1 MSLKSGLVALG
12 VIAGVTFFS
21 APSAYADTNIVT
33 INPGD
38 TLSSIATAHE
48 TDYVRVFNANEEI
61 ANPDVINAGDT
72 VRIPTADEVLP
83 DRYGE
88 FMAARAAYVA
98 PLAAP
103 ALAPVAATSGT
114 FAAPASTGVTAYTG
128 GSTAGNTYAWGNCTW
143 YVKNVRPDL
152 PNMLGNGGSWTA
164 NAAARGYATGYTP
177 RVGAVAEEPGHVAYV
192 EAVNADGT
200 ISISEMNYAGGLGQV
215 HRRTVPASN
224 YSYIY

>member
-12 VIAGVTFFS
+12 VIAGVAFFG
-21 APSAYADTNIVT
+21 APSAYADTKTVT

-48 TDYVRVFNANEEI
+48 TDYVRVFNANEGI
-61 ANPDVINAGDT
+61 ANPDVINAGET

-83 DRYGE
+83 DRYGQ
-88 FMAARAAYVA
+88 FVTARAAYVA
-98 PLAAP
+98 PTTTPAP
-103 ALAPVAATSGT
+103 APVASASGA
-114 FAAPASTGVTAYTG
+114 FAAPVVTSVATYTG

>member
-12 VIAGVTFFS
+12 VIAGVAFFG
-21 APSAYADTNIVT
+21 APSAYADTKIVT

-38 TLSSIATAHE
+38 TLSSIATTHG
-48 TDYVRVFNANEEI
+48 TDYVRVFNANEKI
-61 ANPDVINAGDT
+61 ANPDIISAGET
-72 VRIPTADEVLP
+72 LRIPTADEELP
-83 DRYGE
+83 DRHGE
-88 FMAARAAYVA
+88 FHAAQV
-98 PLAAP
+98 PAAP
-103 ALAPVAATSGT
+103 QQPATTYSAATTGSLAPAPTSPIG
-114 FAAPASTGVTAYTG
+114 YTG
-128 GSTAGNTYAWGNCTW
+128 ASSAGNTYAWGNCTW

-164 NAAARGYATGYTP
+164 NAAARGYSTGYTP

-215 HRRTVPASN
+215 NHRTVPASN